1 MSLRERQIHILQDP
15 FYGKEVVCVQKKF
28 LDEPLGPEAGQ
39 HLHPTPLQEQGVSG
53 DDFYRQGA

>member
-15 FYGKEVVCVQKKF
+15 FYGKEVVRFQKKF

-53 DDFYRQGA
+53 DDF